1 MEEKLISIEQLLV
14 RYRPFA
20 MRDGENFTKRGLYN
34 WRKTKGF
41 PEPVISSPRLIWK
54 NIRMNPKR
62 KLYENLFSKV
72 TKVS

>member
-54 NIRMNPKR
+54 TKDVL
-62 KLYENLFSKV
+62 KWEKDQGYDFLFD
-72 TKVS
+72 